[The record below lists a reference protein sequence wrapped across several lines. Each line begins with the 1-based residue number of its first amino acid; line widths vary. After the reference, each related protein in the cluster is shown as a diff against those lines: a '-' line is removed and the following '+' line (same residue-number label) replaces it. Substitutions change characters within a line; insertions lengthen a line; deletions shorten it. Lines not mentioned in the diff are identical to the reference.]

1 MKFIVSDHLLCK
13 VHRKNR
19 KGQPFKDCRKKKHHK
34 ERKIWMWFDVWKWKR
49 NAGHTWQVD
58 KDLELPLSWVKYG
71 SWTCSSKSTALY
83 IWCIK
88 NDKMISH
95 KQNEKGPL
103 VVVANK
109 KGIHIAGKQGL
120 LLSLQHWIS
129 TILLSWHCPKGD
141 IMCNLHDSVPI
152 NNSCTLET
160 GYPARPVRS

>member
-19 KGQPFKDCRKKKHHK
+19 KGQPFKECRKKKHHK
-34 ERKIWMWFDVWKWKR
+34 ERKIWMWFDVWKWKG

-95 KQNEKGPL
+95 EHLMHKKWQNDQSQTKRKGTPRSRSQQ
-103 VVVANK
+103 K
-109 KGIHIAGKQGL
+109 RHPYCRKTRII
-120 LLSLQHWIS
+120 
-129 TILLSWHCPKGD
+129 TILAALNFHY
-141 IMCNLHDSVPI
+141 IAQL
-152 NNSCTLET
+152 TLPQRR
-160 GYPARPVRS
+160 YYVQFARFSSYK